1 MLRSII
7 RTERKLQLLPG
18 VRTFGNVHTRS
29 PTPRVGAK
37 YFYSEAKL
45 NVSSRLSYR
54 SFASIPT
61 DRDDAKKT
69 EDERAKAIAKEGS
82 DASISSSSSSSSR
95 DSIYRLIEMSRRE
108 WKLIGMSAATLGVT
122 SSITLLLP
130 FASGQVIDYTVNSG
144 SAADGGLSPMLLAS
158 GLFGLSAVAGGG
170 VYLRSLW
177 LARAGNRIVA
187 RLKQQFYGSILKQE
201 TAFLDQ
207 QTTGDLLSRLSADAQ
222 LVQSA
227 LTYQA
232 VAGLRGFVMSTG
244 AAGMLLYTSPTLAVI
259 SCCTLPPVFILTRQ
273 VGRKLQEQQVIV
285 QQLQGEATSLA
296 EQSLASLSTVKQF
309 VAEDYET
316 TRYQNAI
323 AKAHSKAVETAHMQA
338 QLEAAAHISGNAA
351 ILGVLGYGGSLVLE
365 GSISAGDLT
374 GFVMYSLLLAGNL
387 SGLTS
392 VYSEMVR
399 AVAASDRVFSIL
411 DREPQIRPH
420 PTNATGTTRAIPL
433 LLDPTEDPLLP
444 ITYQHKPNPNHRTT
458 PDGSQL
464 LLSAPVS
471 IEIQGLNFSYPSR
484 NDVKVLKNF
493 SLTVAPGEVVA
504 LVGGSGSGKSTIAS
518 LLTRLYDPENKSAIR
533 IDGRPVSDYDP
544 SELRKMIGIV
554 SQEPMLFR
562 GSIRDN
568 IAYGEWDNIS
578 EAEIVDAARLAHV
591 LDFAN
596 KFPDGLDTMVGPRG
610 MQLSGGQRQRIAL
623 ARVLAKK
630 SPIIILDEATSAL
643 DAQSEHLVQKA
654 MNSIV
659 NDSGRTIISI
669 AHRLSTIRHASRV
682 VVVEDGSVVQT
693 GTFDELTTA
702 EGPFRQL
709 MKTQLVGDTS
719 I

>member
-7 RTERKLQLLPG
+7 RTERKLLSS
-18 VRTFGNVHTRS
+18 RNVATMRIRS
-29 PTPRVGAK
+29 PTLCAN
-37 YFYSEAKL
+37 YFYSKA
-45 NVSSRLSYR
+45 NVSCRVSCR

-61 DRDDAKKT
+61 DRDDAKT
-69 EDERAKAIAKEGS
+69 EDERTAKEVLVS
-82 DASISSSSSSSSR
+82 SASVSPTP
-95 DSIYRLIEMSRRE
+95 DPMYRLIEISRRE

-122 SSITLLLP
+122 SSVTLILP
-130 FASGQVIDYTVNSG
+130 FASGQVIDYTINS
-144 SAADGGLSPMLLAS
+144 SADGLSPMLLAS

-227 LTYQA
+227 LTTQA
-232 VAGLRGFVMSTG
+232 VAGLRGLVMSTG

-273 VGRKLQEQQVIV
+273 VGRKLQEQQEIV
-285 QQLQGEATSLA
+285 QKLQGEATSLA

-323 AKAHSKAVETAHMQA
+323 AKAHGKAVETAHMQA
-338 QLEAAAHISGNAA
+338 QLEAGAHISGNAA

-392 VYSEMVR
+392 VYSDLVR
-399 AVAASDRVFSIL
+399 AVAASNRVFSIL
-411 DREPQIRPH
+411 DREPQIR
-420 PTNATGTTRAIPL
+420 TTATRAVP

-444 ITYQHKPNPNHRTT
+444 ITYKSVLTAN
-458 PDGSQL
+458 DGGSQ
-464 LLSAPVS
+464 LSAPVS

-518 LLTRLYDPENKSAIR
+518 LLTRLYDPENKSSIR

-568 IAYGEWDNIS
+568 ISYGEWDNIS
-578 EAEIVDAARLAHV
+578 EEEIVNAARLAHV

-682 VVVEDGSVVQT
+682 VVVDDGSVVQT
-693 GTFDELTTA
+693 GTFDELTTVD
-702 EGPFRQL
+702 GPFRQL
-709 MKTQLVGDTS
+709 MKTQLVGDIS
-719 I
+719 L